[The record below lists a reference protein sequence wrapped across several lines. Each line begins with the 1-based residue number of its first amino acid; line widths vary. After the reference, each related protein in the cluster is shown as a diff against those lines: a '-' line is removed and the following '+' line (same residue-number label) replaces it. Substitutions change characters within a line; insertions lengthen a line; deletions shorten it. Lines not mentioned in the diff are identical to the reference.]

1 MAIVS
6 NAISML
12 NEESLSGIEMT
23 SQNKMI
29 NFVRTLKH
37 IVIRNNL
44 FGHLQFI
51 QNIMVKEIAYQ
62 IMLVTNLVNT
72 V

>member
-12 NEESLSGIEMT
+12 NKEGLSGIEMT
-23 SQNKMI
+23 RKNKII
-29 NFVRTLKH
+29 NFVRVLKH

-51 QNIMVKEIAYQ
+51 QNIMVKKIANQ
-62 IMLVTNLVNT
+62 IRLVANLVNT